1 MKYGITGG
9 AGFVGSHI
17 GKHLVKKGHEVIIVD
32 NLHTGKKE
40 NFSSISKNIQFY
52 NADIRNYSDLENILK
67 SVDGIF
73 HEAALTI
80 VQESFS
86 KPKEYHDVNVIGTE
100 NIFKLGKKFDIRIVY
115 ASSSS
120 VYGDVKKIPIP
131 ENSER
136 NPINPYGQT
145 KLDDEFLAKKYSESG
160 LEVIGL
166 RYFNIFGKGQ
176 TGSYAGVI
184 TKFMEKLKQKTSPII
199 YGDGNQLRD
208 FIFVEDVAE
217 ANLAAM
223 NSSVKHGFFNI
234 GTGITTS
241 ITQLANIMIEL
252 YELNLKPEFHEPLK
266 GDVKF
271 SQAETQLSADLLNWK
286 FNTTLKDGLT
296 KMIKNANE

>member
-17 GKHLVKKGHEVIIVD
+17 AKHLVKKGHEVIIVD

-217 ANLAAM
+217 ADLAAM